1 MSDLPLAGVR
11 VLDLSAVIMGPWCTH
26 ALAGHGADVIKVEAR
41 GGDTMRVADPC
52 GHPGMAPMFQH
63 SNRGK
68 RSVVLDLKRPDGLA
82 AALRLA
88 ARADILVHN
97 IRPAAA
103 DRLGL
108 GWDAVR
114 TVQPHIVYAALTGFG
129 ADGPY
134 GGRPAYDDLIQ
145 GASGLAAMFDPPR
158 YVPSLVADRYVGMVA
173 AAAILAAFVGARASG
188 EGRAIEVPMF
198 ETMAEFVLADHLNGM
213 TFDPPTGPV
222 GYSRIVSPNRKPYA
236 TKDGHI
242 CLIVY
247 TEKHW
252 LTFFT
257 LAGRL
262 DQFLAD
268 PILHQPEARRG
279 DFDRVYGMVAD
290 IVAERTTAEWLTL
303 LKNADV
309 PVMPLGRVETLV
321 DDPHLA
327 ATGMLRTVDDGG
339 ERTRRVGAPVRWGA
353 ARPDPGAA
361 PRLGEHTRA
370 VLEEAGYAVAE
381 IDAMV
386 AGGTAVDG
394 AHDRG
399 AG

>member
-1 MSDLPLAGVR
+1 MTGLPLAGVR

-26 ALAGHGADVIKVEAR
+26 ALAGHGADVIKVEAP

-68 RSVVLDLKRPDGLA
+68 RSVVLDLKHADGLA

-103 DRLGL
+103 ERLGL
-108 GWDAVR
+108 GWAAVR
-114 TVQPHIVYAALTGFG
+114 AVQPGIVYAALTGFG

-198 ETMAEFVLADHLNGM
+198 ETMAEFVLADHLNGW

-222 GYSRIVSPNRKPYA
+222 GYSRIVSPNRRPYA
-236 TKDGHI
+236 TRDGHI

-247 TEKHW
+247 TQTHW
-252 LTFFT
+252 VTFFT
-257 LAGRL
+257 VAGRL
-262 DQFLAD
+262 DEFLAD
-268 PILHQPEARRG
+268 PILHQPEARRA
-279 DFDRVYGMVAD
+279 DFDRVYAKIAD
-290 IVAERTTAEWLTL
+290 IVAERTTAEWLAL
-303 LKNADV
+303 LKDADV

-321 DDPHLA
+321 DDPHLG

-339 ERTRRVGAPVRWGA
+339 ERARRVGTPVRWGE
-353 ARPDPGAA
+353 ARRDPGPA
-361 PRLGEHTRA
+361 PMLGEHTRA
-370 VLEEAGYAVAE
+370 VLAEAGYDAAG
-381 IDAMV
+381 IDALI
-386 AGGTAVDG
+386 AGGA
-394 AHDRG
+394 A
-399 AG
+399 A

>member
-1 MSDLPLAGVR
+1 MTDLPLAGVR

-26 ALAGHGADVIKVEAR
+26 TLAQHGAQVIKVEAP

-68 RSVVLDLKRPDGLA
+68 RSIVLDLKRPAALA

-88 ARADILVHN
+88 ANADVLVHN

-103 DRLGL
+103 ERLGL

-114 TVQPHIVYAALTGFG
+114 AVQPRIVYAALTGFG

-158 YVPSLVADRYVGMVA
+158 YVPSLVADRYVGITA
-173 AAAILAAFVGARASG
+173 AAAILAALLAVGRDG
-188 EGRAIEVPMF
+188 VGRQIEVPMF
-198 ETMAEFVLADHLNGM
+198 ETMAEFVLADHLNGW
-213 TFDPPTGPV
+213 TFDPPTGPT

-236 TKDGHI
+236 TRDGHI

-252 LTFFT
+252 VTFFT
-257 LAGRL
+257 VTGRL

-268 PILHQPEARRG
+268 PILHQPEARRA
-279 DFDRVYGMVAD
+279 DFDRVYAMIAA
-290 IVAERTTAEWLTL
+290 IIAERTTADWLAL
-303 LKNADV
+303 LAGKDI
-309 PVMPLGRVETLV
+309 PILPLARVETLV
-321 DDPHLA
+321 DDPHLLV
-327 ATGMLRTVDDGG
+327 TGMVREVDDGG
-339 ERTRRVGAPVRWGA
+339 ERTRRIGAPVRWGE
-353 ARPDPGAA
+353 ARPDLGTA
-361 PRLGEHTRA
+361 PHLGEHTRE
-370 VLEEAGYAVAE
+370 VLAEVGYSATE
-381 IDAMV
+381 ITTMFA
-386 AGGTAVDG
+386 DG
-394 AHDRG
+394 A
-399 AG
+399 AS

>member
-1 MSDLPLAGVR
+1 MSLPLAGVR

-26 ALAGHGADVIKVEAR
+26 ALAQHGAEVIKVEAPA
-41 GGDTMRVADPC
+41 GDTMRVADPC

-68 RSVVLDLKRPDGLA
+68 RSVVLNLKHPDGLA

-88 ARADILVHN
+88 TSADILVHN

-103 DRLGL
+103 ARLGL
-108 GWDAVR
+108 GWDDVR
-114 TVQPHIVYAALTGFG
+114 AINPRLVYAALTGFG

-158 YVPSLVADRYVGMVA
+158 YVPSLIADRYVGMTA
-173 AAAILAAFVGARASG
+173 AAAILAAFVAARASG

-198 ETMAEFVLADHLNGM
+198 ETIAEFVLADHLNGW

-222 GYSRIVSPNRKPYA
+222 GYSRIVSPNRRPYA
-236 TKDGHI
+236 TLDGHI

-247 TEKHW
+247 TQEHW
-252 LTFFT
+252 VDFFT
-257 LAGRL
+257 AVGRL

-268 PILHQPEARRG
+268 PILHQPEARRA

-290 IVAERTTAEWLTL
+290 IVAERTTTEWLAL
-303 LKNADV
+303 LADKDI
-309 PVMPLGRVETLV
+309 PVMSLGRVETLIN
-321 DDPHLA
+321 DPHLR
-327 ATGMLRTVDDGG
+327 ATGIVREVDDGG
-339 ERTRRVGAPVRWGA
+339 ERTRRVGAPVRWGME
-353 ARPDPGAA
+353 RPDPGAA

-370 VLEEAGYAVAE
+370 VLAEAGYGAE
-381 IDAMV
+381 EIEAML
-386 AGGTAVDG
+386 AGGAASSPV
-394 AHDRG
+394 
-399 AG
+399 

>member
-247 TEKHW
+247 TEKHC
-252 LTFFT
+252 
-257 LAGRL
+257 
-262 DQFLAD
+262 
-268 PILHQPEARRG
+268 
-279 DFDRVYGMVAD
+279 
-290 IVAERTTAEWLTL
+290 
-303 LKNADV
+303 
-309 PVMPLGRVETLV
+309 
-321 DDPHLA
+321 
-327 ATGMLRTVDDGG
+327 
-339 ERTRRVGAPVRWGA
+339 GA
-353 ARPDPGAA
+353 ARSVPRRSDPA
-361 PRLGEHTRA
+361 PA
-370 VLEEAGYAVAE
+370 
-381 IDAMV
+381 
-386 AGGTAVDG
+386 
-394 AHDRG
+394 RG
-399 AG
+399 KARRF

>member
-26 ALAGHGADVIKVEAR
+26 ALAGYGADVIKVEAP

-68 RSVVLDLKRPDGLA
+68 RSVVLDLKRADARA

-88 ARADILVHN
+88 AASDILVHN

-103 DRLGL
+103 ERLGL
-108 GWDAVR
+108 GWKAVR
-114 TVQPHIVYAALTGFG
+114 AVRPGIVYAALTGFG

-158 YVPSLVADRYVGMVA
+158 YVPSLIADRYVGMVA
-173 AAAILAAFVGARASG
+173 AGAILAAFVGARASG
-188 EGRAIEVPMF
+188 QGRAIEVPMF
-198 ETMAEFVLADHLNGM
+198 EVMAEFVLADHLNGW

-222 GYSRIVSPNRKPYA
+222 GYSRIVSPNRRPYA
-236 TKDGHI
+236 TKDGHL

-252 LTFFT
+252 VDFFT
-257 LAGRL
+257 AVGRL

-268 PILHQPEARRG
+268 PILHQPEARRA
-279 DFDRVYGMVAD
+279 DFDRVYGMVAE
-290 IVAERTTAEWLTL
+290 IVAERTTAEWLAL
-303 LKNADV
+303 LGDRDI
-309 PVMPLGRVETLV
+309 PLMPLGRVETLV
-321 DDPHLA
+321 DDPHLS
-327 ATGMLRTVDDGG
+327 ATGMLRMVDESG
-339 ERTRRVGAPVRWGA
+339 ERARRVGAPVRWGA
-353 ARPDPGAA
+353 ARPDPGVA

-370 VLEEAGYAVAE
+370 VLGEAGYSAAE
-381 IDAMV
+381 VDAII
-386 AGGTAVDG
+386 AGGAASGPV
-394 AHDRG
+394 
-399 AG
+399 

>member
-1 MSDLPLAGVR
+1 MSLPLAGVR

-26 ALAGHGADVIKVEAR
+26 ALVSHGADVIKVEAPA
-41 GGDTMRVADPC
+41 GDTMRVADPC

-68 RSVVLDLKRPDGLA
+68 RSVVLDLKHPDGLA

-103 DRLGL
+103 ARLGL
-108 GWDAVR
+108 GWDQVRAVNPR
-114 TVQPHIVYAALTGFG
+114 LVYAALTGFG

-158 YVPSLVADRYVGMVA
+158 YVPSLIADRYVGVTA
-173 AAAILAAFVGARASG
+173 AAAILAAFIAARATG
-188 EGRAIEVPMF
+188 TGRAIEVPMF

-222 GYSRIVSPNRKPYA
+222 GYSRIVSPNRRPYA
-236 TKDGHI
+236 TLDGHI

-247 TEKHW
+247 TERHW
-252 LTFFT
+252 VDFFT
-257 LAGRL
+257 AVGRL

-268 PILHQPEARRG
+268 PILHQPEARRA
-279 DFDRVYGMVAD
+279 DFDRVYGMVAE
-290 IVAERTTAEWLTL
+290 IVSERTTADWLAL
-303 LKNADV
+303 LADKDI

-321 DDPHLA
+321 DDPHLL
-327 ATGMLRTVDDGG
+327 ATGMVREVEDGG
-339 ERTRRVGAPVRWGA
+339 EHVRRIGAPVRWGETRA
-353 ARPDPGAA
+353 DPGVA

-370 VLEEAGYAVAE
+370 VLGEAGFTPAHINAL
-381 IDAMV
+381 IAS
-386 AGGTAVDG
+386 G
-394 AHDRG
+394 A
-399 AG
+399 AA